1 MAGPKI
7 GELRM
12 NSLSQDLRYALRQ
25 LRKSPAF
32 ALTAIVTLGLG
43 IGVNAAMFSV
53 IEQVLLRPLPYR
65 SASQLVMIAP
75 HPLAGGGFD
84 PASLPDVRDWKTRA
98 HVFSDLAWWTIQIP
112 TLGGRENPE
121 LVAQI
126 SSSVNFLDVLGV
138 QPALGRGFLPE
149 DGRQNRAVV
158 VILGDST
165 WHKVFHAD
173 RSVIGR
179 TVPINGDPF
188 TIIGVMPP
196 GFEYPQ
202 NAGDQIFSPLPSDAS
217 FEDRGNSAL
226 SAVARLRP
234 GISVQ
239 QAQDEINAIHAQ
251 LLHEYSNES
260 SEPVRVESLRNVA
273 TDNVRSGLYALD
285 AAVAVVWLIAC
296 ANLAGLMLARANARR
311 RELAIRGALGA
322 AKSRLV
328 RQFFTESLLVS
339 LAGGVAGLAAAW
351 ASLHVL
357 SHYLSTAV
365 PFGEHI
371 HIDAGVCVILIAFSC
386 LSAVL
391 FGVGPG
397 LYGAHLPL
405 QEGLRDG
412 TAAAGASRSHAR
424 WRDALV
430 VGEIGMTLALLIA
443 AGLLIQTL
451 WQLRR
456 TQLGFSPEQVDAT
469 SIFMPTHGAWWTGGD
484 KSAPSIV
491 TGFYDPLQDKL
502 RHTPGIQSVGLATIR
517 PFTSS
522 HFTLDIW
529 PADQPAPPKKDT
541 VGAAVRASNA
551 DYFRTMGIAV
561 TSGRG
566 FLPTDH
572 AGGPVVALVNRE
584 FVRRVLHNRNPLG
597 VRLKWD
603 DTDRNLSA
611 IIVGTIADVH
621 QESVRA
627 ASSPEIY
634 FDLEQLLP
642 GEDMYSIL
650 AGFHMDI
657 VVRTHLDPEAA
668 FRAVREA
675 VHELNPNL
683 AFAEQTTM
691 QQVVDNSL
699 GGQTLA
705 ARLLS
710 IFGIVALL
718 IAVAGIYGLLAY
730 SVSQRT
736 RELGVRIALG
746 AQRENI
752 LWLILRRALVL
763 LATGMAIGL
772 AIAWAASSVLRS
784 FLYGAVAWDA
794 ATILLVVLTL
804 ALCGFAASYLPARR
818 AASVDPIEALR
829 TE

>member
-1 MAGPKI
+1 MS
-7 GELRM
+7 
-12 NSLSQDLRYALRQ
+12 SLPQDLRYALRQ

-32 ALTAIVTLGLG
+32 AVTAIITLGLG

-53 IEQVLLRPLPYR
+53 IEQVLLRPMPYR

-75 HPLAGGGFD
+75 HPLNGGGFD
-84 PASLPDVRDWKTRA
+84 PASLPDVRDWKSRT
-98 HVFSDLAWWTIQIP
+98 HVFSDMAWWTIQVP
-112 TLGGRENPE
+112 TLGGRDNPE

-126 SSSVNFLDVLGV
+126 SSSANLFDVLGA
-138 QPALGRGFLPE
+138 QPAIGRGFLPE
-149 DGRQNRAVV
+149 DAKQSRAQV
-158 VILGDST
+158 VILGDSV

-173 RSVIGR
+173 RSIIGR
-179 TVPINGDPF
+179 TVPINGEPY
-188 TIIGVMPP
+188 TVIGVMPP
-196 GFEYPQ
+196 GFEFPQ
-202 NAGDQIFSPLPSDAS
+202 TTGDEIYSPLPNDPS
-217 FEDRGNSAL
+217 FEDRGNSSL

-234 GISVQ
+234 GISVR
-239 QAQDEINAIHAQ
+239 QAQEEISAIHAQ
-251 LLHEYSNES
+251 LLHEYANES
-260 SEPVRVESLRNVA
+260 TEPVRVESLRDVA

-322 AKSRLV
+322 AKSRLI
-328 RQFFTESLLVS
+328 RQFLTESLLVS
-339 LAGGVAGLAAAW
+339 LAGGAAGLGAAW
-351 ASLHVL
+351 VSLRIL
-357 SHYLSTAV
+357 SHYLANAL

-371 HIDAGVCVILIAFSC
+371 HVNAAVCAVLILFSC

-397 LYGAHLPL
+397 LYGANLPM

-412 TAAAGASRSHAR
+412 AAASGTSRKHAR
-424 WRDALV
+424 WRDALI

-456 TQLGFSPEQVDAT
+456 TNLGFSPDQVDAT
-469 SIFMPTHGAWWTGGD
+469 SIFMPTHGAWWAGGD
-484 KSAPSIV
+484 AKAPSIV
-491 TGFYDPLQDKL
+491 TGFYDPLQEKL
-502 RHTPGIQSVGLATIR
+502 RHTPGIQSVGLSTIR
-517 PFTSS
+517 PFTSN

-529 PADQPAPPKKDT
+529 PADQPQPSKQD
-541 VGAAVRASNA
+541 VGGAAVRASNA
-551 DYFRTMGIAV
+551 DYFRTMGIAI

-566 FLPTDH
+566 FQETDH
-572 AGGPVVALVNRE
+572 AGAPLAAVVNQE
-584 FVRRVLHNRNPLG
+584 FVRRVLHGRSPLG
-597 VRLKWD
+597 TRLKWD
-603 DTDRNLSA
+603 DDNKALTA
-611 IIVGTIADVH
+611 TIVGTIADVH
-621 QESVRA
+621 QDSVRA
-627 ASSPEIY
+627 ASAPEIY
-634 FDLEQLLP
+634 FDLEQLVP
-642 GEDMYSIL
+642 GQDMYSIL

-657 VVRTHLDPEAA
+657 VVRTHLAPEVA
-668 FRAVREA
+668 FRAVRDA

-683 AFAEQTTM
+683 AFADQTTM

-705 ARLLS
+705 ARLLA
-710 IFGIVALL
+710 IFGFVALL

-736 RELGVRIALG
+736 RELGLRIALG

-752 LWLILRRALVL
+752 LWLVLRHALVL
-763 LATGMAIGL
+763 LAVGMAAGL
-772 AIAWAASSVLRS
+772 GVAWAGSSVLRS
-784 FLYGAVAWDA
+784 FLYGASGWDA

-804 ALCGFAASYLPARR
+804 GLCGLAASYLPARR
-818 AASVDPIEALR
+818 AASVDPIEALH

>member
-1 MAGPKI
+1 
-7 GELRM
+7 M
-12 NSLSQDLRYALRQ
+12 NSLTQDLRYALRQ
-25 LRKSPAF
+25 LRKSPVF
-32 ALTAIVTLGLG
+32 ALTAVITLGLG

-53 IEQVLLRPLPYR
+53 IEQVLLRPLPYH

-75 HPLAGGGFD
+75 HPVTGGGFD

-98 HVFSDLAWWTIQIP
+98 HVFSDLAWWTIQVP
-112 TLGGRENPE
+112 TLGGRDNPE

-126 SSSVNFLDVLGV
+126 SSSANLLEVLGV
-138 QPALGRGFLPE
+138 QPAIGRGFVPE
-149 DGRQNRAVV
+149 DAKQNRAQV

-179 TVPINGDPF
+179 VVPINGDPY
-188 TIIGVMPP
+188 TVIGVMPP
-196 GFEYPQ
+196 NFEFPQ
-202 NAGDQIFSPLPSDAS
+202 TTGDEIYSPLPNDSS
-217 FEDRGNSAL
+217 FEDRGNSSI

-239 QAQDEINAIHAQ
+239 QAQQEINGIHAQ
-251 LLHEYSNES
+251 LLHEYANES
-260 SEPVRVESLRNVA
+260 TEPVRVESLRDVA

-328 RQFFTESLLVS
+328 RQFLTESLLVS
-339 LAGGVAGLAAAW
+339 LVGGAAGLVAAW
-351 ASLHVL
+351 VSLRIL
-357 SHYLSTAV
+357 SHYLSNAV

-371 HIDAGVCVILIAFSC
+371 HIDAGVCAILILLSC
-386 LSAVL
+386 LSAVF

-397 LYGAHLPL
+397 LYGANLPV

-412 TAAAGASRSHAR
+412 AAASGTSKKHAR

-430 VGEIGMTLALLIA
+430 VGEIGLTLTLLIA

-451 WQLRR
+451 WQLRH
-456 TQLGFSPEQVDAT
+456 TNLGFAPEQVDAT

-484 KSAPSIV
+484 KTAPSIV
-491 TGFYDPLQDKL
+491 TGFYDPLQEKL
-502 RHTPGIQSVGLATIR
+502 RHTPGIQSVGMATIR
-517 PFTSS
+517 PFTSN

-529 PADQPAPPKKDT
+529 PADRPQPSKADAM
-541 VGAAVRASNA
+541 GAAVRASNA
-551 DYFRTMGIAV
+551 DFFRTMGIAI

-566 FLPTDH
+566 FEETDH
-572 AGGPVVALVNRE
+572 AGAPLAVVVNQE
-584 FVRRVLHNRNPLG
+584 FVRRILKGRDPLG

-603 DTDRNLSA
+603 DEDKALTA
-611 IIVGTIADVH
+611 TIVGTIADLH

-627 ASSPEIY
+627 GSAPEIY
-634 FDLEQLLP
+634 FNLEQLVP
-642 GEDMYSIL
+642 GQDIYSIL

-657 VVRTHLDPEAA
+657 VVRTNLASEVA
-668 FRAVREA
+668 FRAVRDA

-691 QQVVDNSL
+691 QQVIDNSL
-699 GGQTLA
+699 GAQTLA
-705 ARLLS
+705 ARLLA
-710 IFGIVALL
+710 IFGFVALL
-718 IAVAGIYGLLAY
+718 IAIAGIYGLLAY

-736 RELGVRIALG
+736 RELGLRIALG

-752 LWLILRRALVL
+752 LWLVLRHAILL

-772 AIAWAASSVLRS
+772 GVAWAASSVLRS
-784 FLYGAVAWDA
+784 FLYGAAAYDA
-794 ATILLVVLTL
+794 ATVVLVVLIL
-804 ALCGFAASYLPARR
+804 GLCSMAASYLPARR
-818 AASVDPIEALR
+818 AAAVDPIEALR

>member
-1 MAGPKI
+1 MS
-7 GELRM
+7 
-12 NSLSQDLRYALRQ
+12 SLPQDLRYALRQ

-32 ALTAIVTLGLG
+32 AVTAIITLGLG

-53 IEQVLLRPLPYR
+53 IEQVLLRPMPYR

-75 HPLAGGGFD
+75 HPLNGGGFD
-84 PASLPDVRDWKTRA
+84 PASLPDVRDWKSRT
-98 HVFSDLAWWTIQIP
+98 HVFSDMAWWTIQVP
-112 TLGGRENPE
+112 TLGGRDNPE

-126 SSSVNFLDVLGV
+126 SSSANLFDVLGA
-138 QPALGRGFLPE
+138 QPAIGRGFLPE
-149 DGRQNRAVV
+149 DAKQSRAQV
-158 VILGDST
+158 VILGDSV

-173 RSVIGR
+173 RSIIGR
-179 TVPINGDPF
+179 TVPINGEPY
-188 TIIGVMPP
+188 TVIGVMPP
-196 GFEYPQ
+196 GFEFPQ
-202 NAGDQIFSPLPSDAS
+202 TTGDEIYSPLPNDPS
-217 FEDRGNSAL
+217 FEDRGNSSL

-234 GISVQ
+234 GISVR
-239 QAQDEINAIHAQ
+239 QAQEEISAIHAQ
-251 LLHEYSNES
+251 LLHEYANES
-260 SEPVRVESLRNVA
+260 TEPVRVESLRDVA

-322 AKSRLV
+322 AKSRLI
-328 RQFFTESLLVS
+328 RQFLTESLLVS
-339 LAGGVAGLAAAW
+339 LAGGAAGLGAAW
-351 ASLHVL
+351 VSLRIL
-357 SHYLSTAV
+357 SHYLANAM

-371 HIDAGVCVILIAFSC
+371 HVNAAVCAVLILFSC

-397 LYGAHLPL
+397 LYGANLPM

-412 TAAAGASRSHAR
+412 AAASGTSRKHAR
-424 WRDALV
+424 WRDALI

-456 TQLGFSPEQVDAT
+456 TNLGFSPDQVDAT
-469 SIFMPTHGAWWTGGD
+469 SIFMPTHGAWWAGGD
-484 KSAPSIV
+484 AKAPSIV
-491 TGFYDPLQDKL
+491 TGFYDPLQEKL
-502 RHTPGIQSVGLATIR
+502 RHTPGIQSVGLSTIR
-517 PFTSS
+517 PFTSN

-529 PADQPAPPKKDT
+529 PADQPQPSKQD
-541 VGAAVRASNA
+541 VGGAAVRASNA
-551 DYFRTMGIAV
+551 DYFRTMGIAI

-566 FLPTDH
+566 FQETDH
-572 AGGPVVALVNRE
+572 AGAPLAAVVNQE
-584 FVRRVLHNRNPLG
+584 FVRRVLHGRSPLG
-597 VRLKWD
+597 TRLKWD
-603 DTDRNLSA
+603 DDNKALTA
-611 IIVGTIADVH
+611 TIVGTIADVH
-621 QESVRA
+621 QDSVRA
-627 ASSPEIY
+627 ASTPEIY
-634 FDLEQLLP
+634 FDLEQLVP
-642 GEDMYSIL
+642 GQDMYSIL

-657 VVRTHLDPEAA
+657 VVRTHLAPEVA
-668 FRAVREA
+668 FRAVRDA

-683 AFAEQTTM
+683 AFADQTTM

-705 ARLLS
+705 ARLLA
-710 IFGIVALL
+710 IFGFVALL

-736 RELGVRIALG
+736 RELGLRIALG

-752 LWLILRRALVL
+752 LWLVLRHALVL
-763 LATGMAIGL
+763 LAVGMAAGL
-772 AIAWAASSVLRS
+772 GVAWAGSSVLRS
-784 FLYGAVAWDA
+784 FLYGASGWDA

-804 ALCGFAASYLPARR
+804 GLCGLAASYLPARR
-818 AASVDPIEALR
+818 AASVDPIEALH